1 MDIQFITEEYSCAQ
15 YVAEYVNKTNR
26 GISNLQREIIKCIDE
41 HPEFDVVEIT
51 RKLGVEMLNSVEIS
65 NQEAAWY
72 LLREPMS
79 KSSSVI
85 VYIPTMWPGERQKLK
100 KTTKELDEMGIDDDS
115 TDIWKENWFTKYEK
129 RPEELSNVTLA
140 QFVAHYNVHNDG
152 NSTKRKTPRMLRY
165 CNYDMSQNLTYYKRE
180 MVTLHI
186 PFRNENEEI
195 LAKMKFTEIY
205 TSNENLI
212 LQRRQEFESNLD
224 IQKTIEICRDLCRED
239 RIYENDEPEEN
250 IIAEQ
255 NPFQH
260 LYNNPNAIVND
271 DIRLATLHKLGLIAK
286 RRENLMAND
295 DFYNLMRMAN
305 EKQKRLLLHV
315 IFHLLSPDDV
325 PFQIFCT
332 GPAGCGKTFVIK
344 LLMEIYNRYTD
355 NDGYCN
361 AYITCASTGKAAV
374 VIEGTTVHTALKISL
389 SRLLPLRNETP
400 QQYRTLFK
408 YVKVI
413 IIDEISMIS
422 AQLLI
427 KIDCRLRLITGNFQT
442 NFGGLDIIFIGD
454 LRQLPPVRATPI
466 YKQHKQ
472 PIVGPILWQNLKFY
486 KLDQVMRQ
494 ANQQFSSILTKI
506 GNGERLDEIEI
517 ALIESRFYSVEE
529 ATTKCPQGIR
539 LFNTNHAVTK
549 YN

>member
-1 MDIQFITEEYSCAQ
+1 
-15 YVAEYVNKTNR
+15 
-26 GISNLQREIIKCIDE
+26 
-41 HPEFDVVEIT
+41 
-51 RKLGVEMLNSVEIS
+51 
-65 NQEAAWY
+65 
-72 LLREPMS
+72 
-79 KSSSVI
+79 
-85 VYIPTMWPGERQKLK
+85 
-100 KTTKELDEMGIDDDS
+100 MGIDDDS
-115 TDIWKENWFTKYEK
+115 TDIWKENWFTKYQK
-129 RPEELSNVTLA
+129 RPEELSDVTLA
-140 QFVAHYNVHNDG
+140 QFVAYYNVHGDG
-152 NSTKRKTPRMLRY
+152 KVTKRQKPRIIRY
-165 CNYDMSQNLTYYKRE
+165 RSYNMSQNLSDYKRE

-186 PFRNENEEI
+186 PFRSEDEEI
-195 LAKMKFTEIY
+195 LAEMKFIEIY
-205 TSNENLI
+205 TTNENLI
-212 LQRRQEFESNLD
+212 LQRRQEFESSLD
-224 IQKTIEICRDLCRED
+224 ILKTIEICRDLCRED
-239 RIYENDEPEEN
+239 GIDDDNEPEEN

-260 LYNNPNAIVND
+260 LYDNPDAIVND
-271 DIRLATLHKLGLIAK
+271 DIRSATLHKLGIIAK
-286 RRENLMAND
+286 RRENLMANE

-315 IFHLLSPDDV
+315 IYHLLSSDNV
-325 PFQIFCT
+325 PFQIFFT

-374 VIEGTTVHTALKISL
+374 AIAGTTVHTALKISL
-389 SRLLPLRNETP
+389 SRLLPLSNETA

-427 KIDCRLRLITGNFQT
+427 KIDSRLKQITGNFQS

-466 YKQHKQ
+466 YKQPKQ
-472 PIVGPILWQNLKFY
+472 TIVGPILWRNLKFY
-486 KLDQVMRQ
+486 ELDQVMRQ

-517 ALIESRFYSVEE
+517 SVIESRFYSVEE
-529 ATTKCPQGIR
+529 AVTKCPQGIR

-549 YN
+549 YNNQILNSYSEKIISTAKDVYSG